1 MQDIRLSKF
10 SKFTA
15 HSNIALSII
24 ETQKLA
30 ISQKRCQEMLR
41 TCTDGYMR

>member
-1 MQDIRLSKF
+1 MQNNILSMF

-15 HSNIALSII
+15 HSNITLSII

-30 ISQKRCQEMLR
+30 ISQKRCQEMLSNR
-41 TCTDGYMR
+41 TDG

>member
-15 HSNIALSII
+15 HSNIAPSTI

-30 ISQKRCQEMLR
+30 ISQKRCQEMLN
-41 TCTDGYMR
+41 T